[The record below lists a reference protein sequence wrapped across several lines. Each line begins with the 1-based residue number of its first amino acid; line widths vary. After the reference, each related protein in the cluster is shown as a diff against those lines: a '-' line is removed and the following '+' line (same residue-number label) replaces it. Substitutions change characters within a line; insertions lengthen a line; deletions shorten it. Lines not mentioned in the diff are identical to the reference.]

1 MKNPFKKIGI
11 IGLGLIGGSLA
22 KTIKGNNLN
31 IKVFGVD
38 INKKALDYGLRYNFI
53 DEGSTSYEVLKEADI
68 IFLAIPVKS
77 YYKVLPLLKD
87 FLKTLDKKPIVSDLG
102 SVKGHLV
109 EFAQDVL
116 SPINVEFIGAHPIAG
131 NEKSGI
137 ENAIFNLYKNKLT
150 IITPTE
156 KNKKET
162 IENMIAFW
170 KNLDSHPIIMDPYF
184 HDLVFASVSH
194 LPHLVAYALVDTIKR
209 LSKEEKI
216 NLFEFVGAGFKDFT
230 RIAASDPTMWKDI
243 FLENKKNI
251 LKVLDV
257 FLKVLN
263 YYKKLIEEDKEKELF
278 DVLNKTASER
288 RKLS

>member
-1 MKNPFKKIGI
+1 MENPFKKIGI

-38 INKKALDYGLRYNFI
+38 INERAVDYGIKSNFI
-53 DEGSTSYEVLKEADI
+53 DKGSTSYEVLKEADV

-87 FLKTLDKKPIVSDLG
+87 FLKSLKKKPLVSDLG

-109 EFAQDVL
+109 DFAQKLL
-116 SPINVEFIGAHPIAG
+116 SPINVEFIGTHPIAG

-137 ENAIFNLYKNKLT
+137 ENAIFNLYKNKLC
-150 IITPTE
+150 IITPTK
-156 KNKKET
+156 KNKKDT
-162 IENMIAFW
+162 IEKMISFW
-170 KNLDSHPIIMDPYF
+170 KVLESNPIIMDPYF

-194 LPHLVAYALVDTIKR
+194 LPHLVAYALVDTIKK

-216 NLFEFVGAGFKDFT
+216 NLFEFAGAGFKDFT

-243 FLENKKNI
+243 FLENKENV
-251 LKVLDV
+251 LKVLDA
-257 FLKVLN
+257 FLKVIN
-263 YYKKLIEEDKEKELF
+263 RYKKLIEEEKERNLF
-278 DVLNKTASER
+278 EVLNETALER

>member
-1 MKNPFKKIGI
+1 MESPFKKIGI

-22 KTIKGNNLN
+22 KSIKGNNLD

-38 INKKALDYGLRYNFI
+38 INEKAVNYGLKHNLI
-53 DEGSTSYEVLKEADI
+53 DKGSTDYEVLKEADL
-68 IFLAIPVKS
+68 IFLAVPVRS

-87 FLKTLDKKPIVSDLG
+87 FLKKLEKKPLISDLG

-109 EFAQDVL
+109 EFAQNLL
-116 SPINVEFIGAHPIAG
+116 SSINVEFIGAHPIAG

-137 ENAIFNLYKNKLT
+137 ENAIFDLYRNKLC
-150 IITPTE
+150 IITPT
-156 KNKKET
+156 KQNKKET
-162 IENMIAFW
+162 IEKIIQFW
-170 KNLDSHPIIMDPYF
+170 KVLGSIPITMDPYF

-194 LPHLVAYALVDTIKR
+194 LPHLVAYALVDTIKK

-251 LKVLDV
+251 LKVLET
-257 FLKVLN
+257 FQKVIA
-263 YYKKLIEEDKEKELF
+263 YYKRLIEDEKEQELF
-278 DVLNKTASER
+278 EVLKETANER

>member
-1 MKNPFKKIGI
+1 MESPFKKIGI

-31 IKVFGVD
+31 IKIFGVD
-38 INKKALDYGLRYNFI
+38 INERAVDYGLKNNII
-53 DEGSTSYEVLKEADI
+53 DKGSTSYEVLKEADI
-68 IFLAIPVKS
+68 IFLAIPVRS

-87 FLKTLDKKPIVSDLG
+87 FLKTLEKKPLVSDLG

-109 EFAQDVL
+109 EFAQEL
-116 SPINVEFIGAHPIAG
+116 LFPINVEFIGTHPIAG

-137 ENAIFNLYKNKLT
+137 ENAIFNLYKNKLC
-150 IITPTE
+150 IITPTK
-156 KNKKET
+156 KNKKST
-162 IENMIAFW
+162 IEKMISFW
-170 KNLDSHPIIMDPYF
+170 KVLESNPIIMDPYF

-194 LPHLVAYALVDTIKR
+194 LPHFVAYALVDTIKK

-243 FLENKKNI
+243 FLENKENI
-251 LKVLDV
+251 LKVLNT
-257 FLKVLN
+257 FLKVIN
-263 YYKKLIEEDKEKELF
+263 YYKKLIEDGKEKELF
-278 DVLNKTASER
+278 EILNETARER